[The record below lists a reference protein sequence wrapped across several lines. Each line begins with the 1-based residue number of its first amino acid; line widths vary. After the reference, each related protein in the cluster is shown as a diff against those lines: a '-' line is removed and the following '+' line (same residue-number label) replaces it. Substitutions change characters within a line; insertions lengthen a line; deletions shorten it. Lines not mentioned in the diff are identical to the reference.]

1 MTEPPPALRLPF
13 SLAIANGIADRWPAQ
28 LVPIDVDRA
37 MRTAERVTGL
47 CDYGD
52 DEGFWQRLHAT
63 VESVKEID
71 WNLIGRFGV
80 RMSLRWHLINRLNL
94 VELLKRRPE
103 LRQIEVA
110 APIVIVGLFRTG
122 TTFLHNIMAADPNTR
137 AGATWEVAY
146 PVGRAHDSLG
156 DEKWR
161 RRRTTMPLIT
171 NRIIVPN
178 QDVVHHV
185 TIDAFEED
193 FFLLENDMAMMKF
206 VVGFGDWQYAWRML
220 EWDMEEPYRWHRL
233 QLLILSAQRSA
244 RRWVLKCP
252 WHLWNL
258 DALLEVYP
266 DARIVHIHR
275 QVDKAIGS
283 QCSLSSRICCRMQQS
298 VNLHDLGRFWADY
311 SLAGLERGL
320 AARDRLPASQVYDVH
335 LDALRAEPSTML
347 RNIYEHFDLPFDSA
361 LLQRF
366 EETAA
371 EEPTFQHGVHDYS
384 LEDFGLQAEAI
395 RRQFASY
402 RARFS
407 VG

>member
-1 MTEPPPALRLPF
+1 MTEPPPSLRLPF
-13 SLAIANGIADRWPAQ
+13 PLSVASGFADRWPAQ
-28 LVPIDVDRA
+28 FVPIDVDRA
-37 MRTAERVTGL
+37 KRTAERITGL

-52 DEGFWQRLHAT
+52 DGGFGRRLHAT
-63 VESVKEID
+63 LESLKDTD
-71 WNLIGRFGV
+71 WNLIGRVAV
-80 RMSLRWHLINRLNL
+80 RTNLRWHLINRLNL
-94 VELLKRRPE
+94 VELLKRHPE

-110 APIVIVGLFRTG
+110 PPIVIVGLFRTG

-137 AGATWEVAY
+137 AGATWELAY
-146 PVGRAHDSLG
+146 PVGRARDLLG

-161 RRRTTMPLIT
+161 RRRTAVPLAMTRAIAPDH
-171 NRIIVPN
+171 N
-178 QDVVHHV
+178 VVHHV

-193 FFLLENDMAMMKF
+193 FFLLENDMAGMKF

-233 QLLILSAQRSA
+233 QLQILSAQRSA

-258 DALLEVYP
+258 DALLKVYP

-283 QCSLSSRICCRMQQS
+283 QCSLSARMACRLQRS
-298 VNLHDLGRFWADY
+298 LNLHDLGRFWADY

-320 AARDRLPASQVYDVH
+320 AARDRLPASQTYDVH
-335 LDALRAEPSTML
+335 LDALRAEPGTVL
-347 RNIYEHFDLPFDSA
+347 RNLYEHFDLPFDSA

-366 EETAA
+366 EQAAA
-371 EEPTFQHGVHDYS
+371 EEPTFQRGVHDYR
-384 LEDFGLQAEAI
+384 LEDFGLQAEAV

-407 VG
+407 VD